1 MTVPTEKNTIN
12 QIKSWAFPI
21 LVAVIGWMI
30 KTDISEMKSDVKA
43 LLAQSNV
50 DKTKIEH
57 LEHDVDVLNKAVF
70 KVSKNAPIS
79 SRGKES
85 SVVFS
90 QLVYA
95 KPEDVYDIK
104 KHLNIQN

>member
-1 MTVPTEKNTIN
+1 MAVPTEKNTIN
-12 QIKSWAFPI
+12 NIKSWAFPI
-21 LVAVIGWMI
+21 LVAVLGWMI

-57 LEHDVDVLNKAVF
+57 LESDVDVLNKAVF
-70 KVSKNAPIS
+70 KVSKNASSS

-85 SVVFS
+85 LVVAK
-90 QLVYA
+90 LVYG
-95 KPEDVYDIK
+95 KPEEMYDIK
-104 KHLNIQN
+104 KHLNIIED

>member
-1 MTVPTEKNTIN
+1 MAVPTEKNTIN

-21 LVAVIGWMI
+21 LVAVLGWMI

-70 KVSKNAPIS
+70 KVSKNAPSS
-79 SRGKES
+79 SREKDN
-85 SVVFS
+85 VVFS